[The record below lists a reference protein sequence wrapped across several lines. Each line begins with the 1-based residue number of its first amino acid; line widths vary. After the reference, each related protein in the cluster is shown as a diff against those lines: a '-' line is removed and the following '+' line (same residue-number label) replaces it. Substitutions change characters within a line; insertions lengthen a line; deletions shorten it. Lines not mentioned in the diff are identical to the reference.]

1 MEEILND
8 LKSMKKGDSWPKD
21 LKLSKYLD
29 NTHPVE
35 ILLSFRIYLAWFDKF
50 SKLDLEVEELEVIS
64 SY

>member
-1 MEEILND
+1 MEEILNN

-29 NTHPVE
+29 YTHPVE